1 MKYKQVADVSVTS
14 SRKCDCPFKLRGKPI
29 STGDGWMLK
38 VICGLYNHALSQT
51 LVGHPYAGRLKRDEH
66 ELVVNMTKSQVRST
80 NILLSLKEK
89 NTHNVTTIKQLYNAR
104 YTYKWSVRGP
114 RKKCNNLWCCLSMTN
129 IFIEVGVIC
138 LRRLWVMCFG
148 LTLILWNCWTHFTLF
163 CWWITLIKQI
173 STDCHC
179 LR

>member
-1 MKYKQVADVSVTS
+1 VIVIRRSGKANRQPERKTFVLLGCEGSGKYMKYKQVADVSVTS

-104 YTYKWSVRGP
+104 YTYK
-114 RKKCNNLWCCLSMTN
+114 
-129 IFIEVGVIC
+129 
-138 LRRLWVMCFG
+138 
-148 LTLILWNCWTHFTLF
+148 
-163 CWWITLIKQI
+163 
-173 STDCHC
+173 
-179 LR
+179 